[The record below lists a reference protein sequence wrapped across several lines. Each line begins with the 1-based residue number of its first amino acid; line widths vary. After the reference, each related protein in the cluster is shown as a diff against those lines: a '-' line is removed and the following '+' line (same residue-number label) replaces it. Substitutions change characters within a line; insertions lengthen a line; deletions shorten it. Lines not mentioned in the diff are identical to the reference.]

1 VLFARRGV
9 ICFGKYPDIGGKAV
23 VTHALKPAH
32 QSRLRHP
39 DSEMD
44 FRLDHEGN
52 LVPPVD

>member
-9 ICFGKYPDIGGKAV
+9 ICVGKYPDIGGKV
-23 VTHALKPAH
+23 IITPMRSSQRISPASVI
-32 QSRLRHP
+32 QTAN
-39 DSEMD
+39 E